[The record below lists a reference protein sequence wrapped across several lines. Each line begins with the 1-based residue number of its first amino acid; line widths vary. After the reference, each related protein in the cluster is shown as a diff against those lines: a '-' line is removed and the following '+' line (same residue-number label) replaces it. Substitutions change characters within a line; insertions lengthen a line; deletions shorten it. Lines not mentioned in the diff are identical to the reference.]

1 MCDYILVTPAK
12 NEGDNLPFV
21 LKSVTE
27 QTIQPKV
34 WLIVDDG
41 STDNTSQIIQ
51 DAEAKYDWVKSIKLP
66 PHPRDITFHYSFV
79 CKTGFDWIISYCAEN
94 EIEYQYIGLL
104 DSDTEL
110 SQNFFESLLIAMQ
123 NDTSLGIVS
132 GGVHHIVNGEL
143 KWNQSNENLPAG
155 TGRVWRRECFFQTG
169 GYIVEPAPDSISN
182 VKAVLR
188 GWKIKKFKNVIA
200 VERRMTS
207 SAEGLWKGHR
217 VQGEITYYF
226 NKHPLLVLLNFANL
240 LIKKPHYT
248 CFAYSL
254 GYLSCLVKRLPKISD
269 PEIRD
274 YYRNRRLK
282 EYIKLS

>member
-21 LKSVTE
+21 LKSVIE
-27 QTIQPKV
+27 QTIRPKV
-34 WLIVDDG
+34 WLIIDDG
-41 STDNTSQIIQ
+41 STDGTPQIIQ
-51 DAEAKYDWVKSIKLP
+51 RAEVEYSWIKSIKLP

-79 CKTGFDWIISYCAEN
+79 CKTGFDWITSYCAEN

-104 DSDTEL
+104 DADTEL
-110 SQNFFESLLIAMQ
+110 SENFFESLITAMQ

-132 GGVHHIVNGEL
+132 GGIHHIVNGEL

-155 TGRVWRRECFFQTG
+155 TGRLWRRECFFQTD
-169 GYIVEPAPDSISN
+169 GYVVEPAPDSISN
-182 VKAVLR
+182 VKAALR
-188 GWKIKKFKNVIA
+188 GWKIKKFKSIVA

-217 VQGEITYYF
+217 VHGEIAYYF
-226 NKHPLLVLLNFANL
+226 NKHPLLVLLNFANR
-240 LIKKPHYT
+240 LIERPHYT

-254 GYLSCLVKRLPKISD
+254 GYLNNFVKRRPKISD

-274 YYRNRRLK
+274 YYWNRRLK
-282 EYIKLS
+282 EYVKLF